1 MRIKKLPQSTINQ
14 IAAGEVVEAPA
25 HLLKELLENS
35 IDAGAKSIEIDF
47 TKGGKEITV
56 KDDGHGISQ
65 EELSLVLFKHTTS
78 KIQTINDLWK
88 LKSFGFRGEALAS
101 AASISKLSIT
111 TCTDN
116 SKAHTVTSSFGKMG
130 QILPTHA
137 SQGTIVKI
145 KDLFANCPA
154 RLKFLKS
161 EGAESM
167 QIKKTIKALA
177 MIHPQ
182 IAFKVLQNRHLL
194 YYFPSTRCFHQ
205 RVKTVLSDK
214 DLYYLHGTHLHF
226 QCEIVFSRPHAK
238 QKNSQ
243 NIWLFVQRRW
253 VQDLKLK
260 MAVIESYRNL
270 LMHGTYPT
278 SVVNLT
284 CDPAEIDVNIHPA
297 KSQVKFKEPAD
308 AFRAVARPL
317 RMHLEKAPWLDDL
330 LDKKDNGKEIAVFH
344 NTKLGQHTLSNH
356 NFTPSNLPL
365 TSRSSTFKT
374 QYIKPKTHLENGS
387 VKLNR
392 ESISQAFDVV
402 NFPKKNSFSS
412 LLSNPN
418 NTYQNGSPAQLEEH
432 QIEPKWQNLEVLG
445 QCNLTYIV
453 AQSRKG
459 LILIDQHAAHERVVF
474 ERLMNS
480 WNKKEFKL
488 QKNLIPQTLKLESHL
503 CDHLLKH
510 NFNEIG
516 IEIERIGP
524 DTLVISSKP
533 AILSDESLKHAL
545 LEAARQIEELGDS
558 FSLHKIVSHLFATM
572 ACHSAI
578 RAGKVLSLEEMKSL
592 LEQMDEFKLSSF
604 CPHGRPVF
612 TEFSFLKLDKEFGRI
627 T

>member
-1 MRIKKLPQSTINQ
+1 MKIKKLPQSTINQ

-47 TKGGKEITV
+47 AKGGKEITV
-56 KDDGHGISQ
+56 KDDGCGIPQ
-65 EELSLVLFKHTTS
+65 EELSLVLSKHATS
-78 KIQTINDLWK
+78 KIQTIDDLWK

-101 AASISKLSIT
+101 AASVSKLSIT
-111 TCTDN
+111 TSTN
-116 SKAHTVTSSFGKMG
+116 GSKAHTLTSSFGHTG

-137 SQGTIVKI
+137 SQGTTVKV

-161 EGAESM
+161 EGAESS

-194 YYFPSTRCFHQ
+194 YYFPSTVSFHQ
-205 RVKTVLSDK
+205 RVKKVLSDE
-214 DLYYLHGTHLHF
+214 DLYYLQGTHLHF
-226 QCEIVFSRPHAK
+226 QCEIVFSRPHTK

-243 NIWLFVQRRW
+243 NIWLFVQKRW

-270 LMHGTYPT
+270 LMHGTYPIT
-278 SVVNLT
+278 VVNLT
-284 CDPAEIDVNIHPA
+284 CDPAELDVNIHPA
-297 KSQVKFKEPAD
+297 KSQVKFKEPSD

-317 RMHLEKAPWLDDL
+317 RMHLEQAPWLDDL
-330 LDKKDNGKEIAVFH
+330 LTQKDDNKVTTTFH
-344 NTKLGQHTLSNH
+344 KAKPEQYTLSEHSFGLSNASS
-356 NFTPSNLPL
+356 TPSP
-365 TSRSSTFKT
+365 FKKPA
-374 QYIKPKTHLENGS
+374 YHIKPGTYSKNDS

-392 ESISQAFDVV
+392 ESIKQAFDIV
-402 NFPKKNSFSS
+402 NFPKKDSFPGLNST
-412 LLSNPN
+412 
-418 NTYQNGSPAQLEEH
+418 NTATPQLDEH
-432 QIEPKWQNLEVLG
+432 QTEPKWGHLEVLG

-459 LILIDQHAAHERVVF
+459 LILIDQHAAHERVAF
-474 ERLMNS
+474 ERLMES
-480 WNKKEFKL
+480 WNKKQFKL
-488 QKNLIPQTLKLESHL
+488 QKNLIPQTLKLEPHL
-503 CDHLLKH
+503 CDNLLKH
-510 NFNEIG
+510 NFNEMG
-516 IEIERIGP
+516 IELERMGP
-524 DTLVISSKP
+524 DTLVVTSRP

-545 LEAARQIEELGDS
+545 LEAARQIEELGGS
-558 FSLHKIVSHLFATM
+558 FSLHKAVSDLFATM
-572 ACHSAI
+572 ACHSVI

-592 LEQMDEFKLSSF
+592 LKQMDEFKLSSF

-612 TEFSFLKLDKEFGRI
+612 TEFSFSKLDKEFGRI
-627 T
+627 V